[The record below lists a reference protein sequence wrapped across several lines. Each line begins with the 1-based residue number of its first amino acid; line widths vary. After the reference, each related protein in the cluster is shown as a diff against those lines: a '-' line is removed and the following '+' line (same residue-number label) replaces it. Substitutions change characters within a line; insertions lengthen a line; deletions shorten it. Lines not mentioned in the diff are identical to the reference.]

1 MDKEHRVGY
10 RRTNSTSGR
19 EGQARFPH
27 EFRYT
32 TVRAVTPDSGPEKKS
47 SAELSLRDKRQLSS
61 PPTSPQS
68 FGAGSPRDRLRE
80 SASRGSRNNTT
91 LHKESIDYPMRPR
104 TRTLDENTHDRSPTA
119 LKSRHRHGVGSIHS
133 TSSVSHDADGEAI
146 YSVGFPSIIPLAAPP
161 PAKPRAPARQ
171 RPFKISP
178 RTASPQTQTD
188 PYGNALPSPIA
199 TANANRILNLMKSTC
214 GETSGKLSF
223 RMGESGSWYTGHC
236 YVNVESGSL
245 MYDPNPEGLA
255 HKTLVPDLRGCQIR
269 TLVDTESQITHIEM
283 LTHSSG
289 LELHLRPNTLE
300 ALDVWLA
307 ALLCWQPIRPKGAQN
322 KMTKPQNPVIA
333 ERRLGDR
340 RKTAKTAD
348 TATQKKSAVIKVGK
362 MQLWNRELLSQTSTT
377 PTARRHL
384 TPKDRQSLHK
394 VWRKVS
400 CILQE
405 NGEFKLYIESDVT
418 LVSFIQLSQ
427 LSRCAIQ
434 QLDPSVLEE
443 EFCIAIYPQ
452 YASNSTA
459 LSLISP
465 VYLSLESRVLF
476 EVWFVLLRAFTIPE
490 LYGPE
495 PKSSNGHAS
504 TSQNPQGVPLS
515 STSDLF
521 RMERSLSLRVIEAK
535 LHDPEDLYAR
545 HKPLA
550 DGNQSIGEYYA
561 EVWLDGEVRART
573 TAKASIDNPF
583 WREEYE
589 FSHMPAVLSSAS
601 VLIKRLSKD
610 QKHCNIKVHEPNS
623 GSPDNAHWPT
633 AAEAKGTSTEL
644 IAGRLD
650 LDLDDI
656 EEGRDLEKWWPML
669 NANDEAVGEILMKVR
684 MDELVVL
691 MCKDYQPLSELLHK
705 FSSGLTGQIA
715 HMASSELRRLS
726 EILLNIFQVSGQAS
740 EWLMALIEDEID
752 GVTRETTVNRLRFSR
767 RHGSNDSYDSA
778 GERELFLRDL
788 GKSATV
794 EANLLFRGN
803 SLLTKSL
810 DFHMK
815 RLGKEY
821 LEETLCEQL
830 REIEESDVDCEVDPN
845 RVKNSDDLE
854 KNWRNLLALT
864 KGIWDAIVNSAARC
878 PPELR
883 MIFRHIRACA
893 EDRYGD
899 FLRTVAY
906 SSVSGFLFLRFFCPA
921 VLNPKLFG
929 LLKDHPHPKA
939 QRTLTL
945 IAKSLQGLA
954 NLTSFGVKEAWM
966 EPMNQFLVAHRQ
978 QFKDFIDTICSISPD
993 RASTAIPPSYATP
1006 ITILARLPPTSREG
1020 FPSLPYL
1027 IDHAR
1032 NFAALVELWLK
1043 ASNTAR
1049 RSQPMEGDL
1058 LKFHRL
1064 CVDLQQH
1071 TEDCLSRAEQA
1082 ERPTSRLS
1090 VKWEEL
1096 VENLEASAVFD
1107 PMSETRHSPHLL
1119 PRAASNGTDTPPG
1132 SAGWDGGTPSKLSVE
1147 NEGSFSK
1154 NSSQY
1159 SLDMEIPVAH
1169 RSASRDG
1176 SKHKFSDFV
1185 GGFRRKAKE
1194 KGDTF

>member
-10 RRTNSTSGR
+10 RRTNSNSGR
-19 EGQARFPH
+19 EGQTRFPH

-32 TVRAVTPDSGPEKKS
+32 TVRAVTPDSGPERTGTT
-47 SAELSLRDKRQLSS
+47 ETDMRDRRQLSS

-68 FGAGSPRDRLRE
+68 LGAGSPRDRLRE
-80 SASRGSRNNTT
+80 TVPHSSKKTTTSRKASEEFPT
-91 LHKESIDYPMRPR
+91 RPR
-104 TRTLDENTHDRSPTA
+104 NRTLDERIRDRSPTPT
-119 LKSRHRHGVGSIHS
+119 KSRHRHGVGSVDS
-133 TSSVSHDADGEAI
+133 TRSVSHNADEEVI
-146 YSVGFPSIIPLAAPP
+146 YSVGFPSIIP
-161 PAKPRAPARQ
+161 PAIPSPAQSPAPARQ
-171 RPFKISP
+171 RLFKIAP
-178 RTASPQTQTD
+178 RTASPQTRTD
-188 PYGNALPSPIA
+188 PYGDALPSPIA
-199 TANANRILNLMKSTC
+199 TANANRILDLMKSTC
-214 GETSGKLSF
+214 GETSGNVSF
-223 RMGESGSWYTGHC
+223 RMGESGSWNTGHC
-236 YVNVESGSL
+236 FINVESGSL

-269 TLVDTESQITHIEM
+269 TLVDIASQITHIEL
-283 LTHSSG
+283 LTHTSG
-289 LELHLRPNTLE
+289 LELHLRPKDPE

-307 ALLCWQPIRPKGAQN
+307 ALLCWQPIRPKGAHN

-340 RKTAKTAD
+340 RKTAD
-348 TATQKKSAVIKVGK
+348 SATQKKSAVIKVGK
-362 MQLWNRELLSQTSTT
+362 MQLWNRELHSEISATST
-377 PTARRHL
+377 ARKHL
-384 TPKDRQSLHK
+384 TPKDHQSHQK

-452 YASNSTA
+452 YASSSTA

-465 VYLSLESRVLF
+465 VYLALESRVLF

-495 PKSSNGHAS
+495 RISSNGHLEQS
-504 TSQNPQGVPLS
+504 PQGVPLS

-535 LHDPEDLYAR
+535 LHEPEDLYTR
-545 HKPLA
+545 HRPLA
-550 DGNQSIGEYYA
+550 DGNQSNSNYYA

-573 TAKASIDNPF
+573 PAKASTDNPF

-589 FSHMPAVLSSAS
+589 FLDMPAVLSSAS
-601 VLIKRLSKD
+601 VIIKKRSKD
-610 QKHCNIKVHEPNS
+610 QKDRDKKVQGWHS
-623 GSPDNAHWPT
+623 DSPDNAHRFA
-633 AAEAKGTSTEL
+633 AAEAKGMSNEN

-650 LDLDDI
+650 LHLDDV
-656 EEGRDLEKWWPML
+656 EQGKDLERWWPML
-669 NANDEAVGEILMKVR
+669 NANHEAVGEILMKVR

-691 MCKDYQPLSELLHK
+691 MCRDYQPLSELLHK

-715 HMASSELRRLS
+715 QMVSSELRRLS

-740 EWLMALIEDEID
+740 DWLMALIEEEID
-752 GVTRETTVNRLRFSR
+752 GITKETTVNRLRFSR
-767 RHGSNDSYDSA
+767 RHGSNDSYDSI

-810 DFHMK
+810 DLHMK

-821 LEETLCEQL
+821 LEETLCERL
-830 REIEESDVDCEVDPN
+830 REIERSDVECEVDPN
-845 RVKNSDDLE
+845 RVRIADDLE
-854 KNWRNLLALT
+854 KNWRNLIGLT
-864 KGIWDAIVNSAARC
+864 KGIWNAIASSAARC

-929 LLKDHPHPKA
+929 LLKGK
-939 QRTLTL
+939 
-945 IAKSLQGLA
+945 
-954 NLTSFGVKEAWM
+954 
-966 EPMNQFLVAHRQ
+966 
-978 QFKDFIDTICSISPD
+978 
-993 RASTAIPPSYATP
+993 
-1006 ITILARLPPTSREG
+1006 
-1020 FPSLPYL
+1020 
-1027 IDHAR
+1027 
-1032 NFAALVELWLK
+1032 
-1043 ASNTAR
+1043 
-1049 RSQPMEGDL
+1049 
-1058 LKFHRL
+1058 
-1064 CVDLQQH
+1064 
-1071 TEDCLSRAEQA
+1071 
-1082 ERPTSRLS
+1082 
-1090 VKWEEL
+1090 
-1096 VENLEASAVFD
+1096 
-1107 PMSETRHSPHLL
+1107 
-1119 PRAASNGTDTPPG
+1119 
-1132 SAGWDGGTPSKLSVE
+1132 
-1147 NEGSFSK
+1147 
-1154 NSSQY
+1154 
-1159 SLDMEIPVAH
+1159 
-1169 RSASRDG
+1169 
-1176 SKHKFSDFV
+1176 
-1185 GGFRRKAKE
+1185 
-1194 KGDTF
+1194 